1 MTNLILGLYLLGG
14 IAMMAWVIA
23 DEENWGYVGELCLI
37 IILWVPLLL
46 VTLYRHVIY
55 KLIKRKFP
63 KISHEDNLR
72 ITTLFTNAKKAVF
85 HHNARWLN
93 DLRFVLCGRKKQMEI
108 AHYMGEFYDEVREK
122 NIIRQ
127 TQIGSMKKN

>member
-63 KISHEDNLR
+63 KISHDDNLR
-72 ITTLFTNAKKAVF
+72 ITTLFTNAKKDAF
-85 HHNARWLN
+85 HNKPRWLN
-93 DLRFVLCGRKKQMEI
+93 DLRFVLCGRKKQLQI
-108 AHYMGEFYDEVREK
+108 AHYMADFYEEQRNK

>member
-14 IAMMAWVIA
+14 IVTLAIVLA
-23 DEENWGYVGELCLI
+23 DEHDWAFVGELCVI
-37 IILWVPLLL
+37 IVAWVPLWLI
-46 VTLYRHVIY
+46 TLYKHVIY

-63 KISHEDNLR
+63 KVCLDDQLR
-72 ITTLFTNAKKAVF
+72 ITTLFTNAKKDAF
-85 HHNARWLN
+85 HNKPRWLN
-93 DLRFVLCGRKKQMEI
+93 DLRFVLCGRKKQMHI
-108 AHYMGEFYDEVREK
+108 AHYMADFYEEQRKK

>member
-1 MTNLILGLYLLGG
+1 MTNLIFGLYLIGG

-23 DEENWGYVGELCLI
+23 DEENWRYVGELGLI
-37 IILWVPLLL
+37 IILWVPLLA

-63 KISHEDNLR
+63 KISHDDHLR

-85 HHNARWLN
+85 HHKARWLN
-93 DLRFVLCGRKKQMEI
+93 DLRFVVCGRKKQMEI
-108 AHYMGEFYDEVREK
+108 AHYMGEFYEEQRNK

-127 TQIGSMKKN
+127 SQIGSMKKN